1 MAVLN
6 PRAPPGTPG
15 SSAKAHTAQEIHD
28 MLDRAVRLVA
38 ENKITKDNAW
48 DLNIIDYMPSLV
60 ETLAQED
67 HFNFQKTSVALHASA
82 QVYSK
87 RVDSA
92 YEEVY
97 ASISG
102 INVKNGAPVL
112 QGAEGEQAPETGS
125 QGLRARK
132 HDANPASTITTDAA
146 LRGKEVNETFE
157 HDPMFYRLTK
167 LFDESSA
174 AGLMMLNVPAY
185 YQEQLMLSAAETPM
199 SAFPTGMPPAT
210 PSEPK
215 LVCVKGLQRLGELL
229 HVHRDADI
237 TPSILGL
244 HSKANPEACSLSMD
258 DEDIVRSVLG
268 VQGRGKGLGKQPVCE
283 EQQGW
288 DSSDTGGFQ
297 EGGAP
302 ASAEDIPGADAAPE
316 DVGMEDAWQDAG
328 GEDAGDDVDP
338 PPLSFGMAEDD
349 PPGADDMGCGGD
361 DLAPEPDQAG
371 EASDDE
377 ASQVHSCV
385 SQMASYLDIGGHHQ
399 QRSKQAARSTA
410 WAGASFWKFRSKAP
424 SVEPGAEKPAP
435 RGRAKSKATFRF
447 QSGHMPDLNQIVIL
461 DKEDV
466 GQLRLKRATHT
477 VTLLPPDMHF
487 KESQL
492 FSLPGIPHTTVLDIW
507 SSHQAADRACKHKKS
522 RASLPMHP
530 GTLYA
535 GDDGQDDGFG
545 VDGGCDDGGG
555 FDGGFEDDDYGT
567 CEGSEGM
574 GAVLGSGGAPDQ
586 VWDFEHQSYQQLM
599 DQLLLPA
606 PRKVAKVDLNYD
618 KAAKQVDVRALKEM
632 LGINIKSLWAKG
644 QQQQQQQQQEQEQ
657 HQEQPKDSDFTFQ
670 EVIAQ
675 LPQSALGESGDVSV
689 HICFVCLLHLA
700 NENSLALSNG
710 GSLDSLGISCH

>member
-15 SSAKAHTAQEIHD
+15 GSAKAHTSQEIHD

-48 DLNIIDYMPSLV
+48 DLNIINYMPSLV

-92 YEEVY
+92 YDEAY

-102 INVKNGAPVL
+102 IKVKNGAP
-112 QGAEGEQAPETGS
+112 G
-125 QGLRARK
+125 
-132 HDANPASTITTDAA
+132 
-146 LRGKEVNETFE
+146 EVNETFE

-199 SAFPTGMPPAT
+199 SAFPTSMPPAT
-210 PSEPK
+210 PPEPK

-244 HSKANPEACSLSMD
+244 HSKAEPEACSLSMD
-258 DEDIVRSVLG
+258 DEDIMRSVLG
-268 VQGRGKGLGKQPVCE
+268 MQSHGRDPCPAKQSASE
-283 EQQGW
+283 ERQGW
-288 DSSDTGGFQ
+288 DGSNMGGFP
-297 EGGAP
+297 EGCAP
-302 ASAEDIPGADAAPE
+302 ASAEDIPSMDAALE
-316 DVGMEDAWQDAG
+316 DVGMDDVWQDAG
-328 GEDAGDDVDP
+328 GDGARDDEDP

-349 PPGADDMGCGGD
+349 APGADDMGCGGD

-371 EASDDE
+371 EGSDDE

-385 SQMASYLDIGGHHQ
+385 SQMASYLDVGGQQQQ

-424 SVEPGAEKPAP
+424 SVDPGAEKPAP
-435 RGRAKSKATFRF
+435 RGRAKSKAAFRF
-447 QSGHMPDLNQIVIL
+447 QSRHTPDYEQMVIL

-492 FSLPGIPHTTVLDIW
+492 FSLPGIPHKTVLDIW
-507 SSHQAADRACKHKKS
+507 SSHQAADRACRHTKN
-522 RASLPMHP
+522 RASIPMHP
-530 GTLYA
+530 GTPCA
-535 GDDGQDDGFG
+535 GDGEQHDG
-545 VDGGCDDGGG
+545 VDGGCDEGGDIGGG
-555 FDGGFEDDDYGT
+555 FENDDFAT
-567 CEGSEGM
+567 FEGSEGM
-574 GAVLGSGGAPDQ
+574 GAGLGSGGAPAEQ

-632 LGINIKSLWAKG
+632 LGHNINSLRAKG
-644 QQQQQQQQQEQEQ
+644 QQQQQQQQQQQEGQ
-657 HQEQPKDSDFTFQ
+657 HQEQPKGSHFTFQ

-675 LPQSALGESGDVSV
+675 LPQNALGDNGEVSV

-710 GSLDSLGISCH
+710 GSLDSLGISCY